1 MEFHP
6 LANLFPLLEGA
17 EFTAL
22 AEDIRQNGV
31 REPVVLLDGKILDGR
46 NRWRASQ
53 SVGVTAPMVE
63 FDGGNPLAFVISLNL
78 CRRHLD
84 ETERAMVAAKLTGLK
99 PGDNQHSRGPANLP
113 DLEPV
118 SQAQA
123 AELLNVGDR
132 SVRHAVKVRAEGSPE
147 LVEAAEQ
154 GRVSVSLAAQI
165 AEMPDEAQ
173 SAVVARVNA
182 GEKPVE
188 AFRSVAHVAHNS
200 GENEWYTPAPL
211 VDAARSVMGGIDVD
225 PASCST
231 ANETV
236 KARQFFDMNTD
247 GLAQE
252 WRGRVWMNPPYA
264 QPLIQQFIA
273 KLAHELDAGR
283 VQQACVLVNNGTETA
298 WGQSLLSMA
307 DAVCF
312 PRSRIR
318 FVDRNGSPGG
328 APLQGQMIAYVGP
341 DPEVFAEV
349 FGPVG
354 RVLRG

>member
-22 AEDIRQNGV
+22 AEDIRANGV

-63 FDGGNPLAFVISLNL
+63 FDGADPVAFVISLNL
-78 CRRHLD
+78 HRRHLN
-84 ETERAMVAAKLTGLK
+84 ESQRAMVASKVANVGHG
-99 PGDNQHSRGPANLP
+99 GDRVSEQVANLQ
-113 DLEPV
+113 LAPV
-118 SQAQA
+118 TQSDA
-123 AELLNVGDR
+123 ADMLNVSAR
-132 SVRHAVKVRAEGSPE
+132 TVAAAVKVRAEGTPE
-147 LVEAAEQ
+147 LAEAAEQ